1 MNETTDW
8 IETAFDRQIERL
20 GQALPALDMPY
31 SRRQAIDAIGQGMV
45 MQIDSLRAHHRRML
59 EALDP
64 LDPDDAET
72 ARRRLRELDHEL
84 ELCLQHGL
92 TRLRELG
99 QRCARADA

>member
-8 IETAFDRQIERL
+8 IETAFDQQVEHL
-20 GQALPALDMPY
+20 EQTLSALDMPC
-31 SRRQAIDAIGQGMV
+31 SRRQAIDTIGQGMV

-64 LDPDDAET
+64 LDPDDAGLVL
-72 ARRRLRELDHEL
+72 RLSELDHEL

-92 TRLRELG
+92 ARLSELG
-99 QRCARADA
+99 RRYGRADA